1 VQHHSVAA
9 AKFWKKYQGAGNAES
24 WKHQYLRDCILA
36 AIKDGFWELG
46 EKLPAEA
53 DLAEVTPFSLGTVQ
67 KSFRDLAAQGFV
79 ERRQGAGT
87 FVAHRPRSVNSPWHF
102 RFGGDR
108 DGELLPIFPRI
119 DRITRRT
126 EDGPWRHYLHQANG
140 KLVQIDRIIDIGNE
154 FLLFSEFFIDE
165 RTYDTACAGGRK
177 LEGVDFR
184 RELNLAINNIAYDLR
199 AGEFPA
205 AICRKIGVAAKTS
218 GTILDIRAASSNQRQ
233 RYFQR
238 AFIPPCA
245 RWLHLAQFDPNLLS
259 RITPLSAP
267 TDERASA

>member
-1 VQHHSVAA
+1 VA
-9 AKFWKKYQGAGNAES
+9 
-24 WKHQYLRDCILA
+24 
-36 AIKDGFWELG
+36 
-46 EKLPAEA
+46 
-53 DLAEVTPFSLGTVQ
+53 T
-67 KSFRDLAAQGFV
+67 
-79 ERRQGAGT
+79 
-87 FVAHRPRSVNSPWHF
+87 
-102 RFGGDR
+102 
-108 DGELLPIFPRI
+108 
-119 DRITRRT
+119 
-126 EDGPWRHYLHQANG
+126 
-140 KLVQIDRIIDIGNE
+140 
-154 FLLFSEFFIDE
+154 
-165 RTYDTACAGGRK
+165 CAGGRT

-259 RITPLSAP
+259 RIPPLSVP
-267 TDERASA
+267 TDDRASA